1 MVNESTKNV
10 ENIMRWFLYP
20 FPQFSLTFGYM
31 SIANRELIQFVNK
44 DPDAY
49 SIFGNQV
56 AGPALIFL
64 LSGIVFYWLIV
75 IGFEKKVFDRE
86 AYGQENNN
94 RDSQILPN
102 AQTAL
107 INVNNIDED
116 ITEEENRVK

>member
-1 MVNESTKNV
+1 
-10 ENIMRWFLYP
+10 
-20 FPQFSLTFGYM
+20 M

-86 AYGQENNN
+86 AYGQGNNN